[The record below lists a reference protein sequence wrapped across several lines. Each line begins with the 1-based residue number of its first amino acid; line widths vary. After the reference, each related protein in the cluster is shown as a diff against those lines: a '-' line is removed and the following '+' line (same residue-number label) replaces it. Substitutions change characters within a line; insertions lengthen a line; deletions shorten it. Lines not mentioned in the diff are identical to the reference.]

1 VAANPFPSTSRALS
15 EPNGLLAQGGDL
27 SPETLLLAYAQGIFP
42 WFDEGQEILWWS
54 PDPRMVLRPSDIH
67 ISRSLRR
74 TLRNKD
80 WQIRYDT
87 DFKSVITCCAK
98 ARQRE
103 STGADTWIT
112 EEMLQAYTTLHNLGI
127 AHSIEVYSGDFLVGG
142 LYGLLIGNVFF
153 GESMFHEE
161 TDASKTAF
169 TALAKLCDD
178 YGIEVIDCQVHN
190 PHLESLGAT
199 LMSRRDFEKVLR
211 DAIKEPMAS
220 ILDNPYC
227 LLPITP
233 KALDV
238 RLQGQVPREARSLL

>member
-1 VAANPFPSTSRALS
+1 MAPNPFPSTSRALS
-15 EPNGLLAQGGDL
+15 EPNGLLAHGGDL
-27 SPETLLLAYAQGIFP
+27 SPETLLLTYAQGIFP

-112 EEMLQAYTTLHNLGI
+112 EEMLQAYTTLHNLGPTSGSTFKI
-127 AHSIEVYSGDFLVGG
+127 VKNLYSKLKTEKLSLEPGTWTPPSI
-142 LYGLLIGNVFF
+142 
-153 GESMFHEE
+153 
-161 TDASKTAF
+161 
-169 TALAKLCDD
+169 
-178 YGIEVIDCQVHN
+178 
-190 PHLESLGAT
+190 
-199 LMSRRDFEKVLR
+199 R
-211 DAIKEPMAS
+211 
-220 ILDNPYC
+220 
-227 LLPITP
+227 
-233 KALDV
+233 
-238 RLQGQVPREARSLL
+238 